1 MVKVSK
7 GFLKST
13 MMYTLSGAL
22 PMAAAIILLPFYLT
36 LPTEIYGAY
45 ALYLAFSVLVQII
58 TTYSFDTGIYVF
70 YHDYKQ
76 DPAKL
81 NLYISSVFGF
91 VLILG
96 AVAVVF
102 FAGTGEML
110 ISLFQTVQAR
120 TSDVLGQEYVSGK
133 NVHFFPFGLMSVIT
147 GVLQSLFKVHSNLLQ
162 SSENPRMFFW
172 SNLLSFSLI
181 AGFTIAGL
189 ELFPETLWG
198 PVGGRLLASLI
209 SGIWVLAR
217 IARHYGIRFRYQTL
231 KSSFEFNNSSFIYQ
245 LQQWSMNY
253 FDRFVMLFFL
263 PLSVIGIYDFSV
275 KCMLAIEFI
284 ISGVYNSFYPKVIG
298 MVVAQDQKRSTP
310 EINRYY
316 HGLIA
321 LIMVLVCFAIPAFSL
336 IIELGII
343 PPEYQESGRFLPLLG
358 IVYLLKAV
366 RYYFAF
372 PFGALKYSRPLP
384 FIYLAISVMKILLIV
399 LLVEP
404 LGVAGVIAAS
414 ILSTLSEIV
423 LLWNYMKAKFSFQFN
438 KWKIIAAPVLLGLV
452 IVVFQSMHFLP
463 SYVVYILYIVV
474 CLLVLGLLYRNEL
487 KLLTSGK
494 LLGK

>member
-13 MMYTLSGAL
+13 MMYTVSGAL

-45 ALYLAFSVLVQII
+45 ALYLAFSVLVQIL

-70 YHDYKQ
+70 YHDFKK
-76 DPAKL
+76 DPDKL
-81 NLYISSVFGF
+81 SLYISSVFGF
-91 VLILG
+91 VIILG
-96 AVAVVF
+96 IVAVAF
-102 FAGTGEML
+102 FSVTGELL
-110 ISLFQTVQAR
+110 ISLFP
-120 TSDVLGQEYVSGK
+120 LGK
-133 NVHFFPFGLMSVIT
+133 NVHFFPFGLMSVAT

-162 SSENPRMFFW
+162 SSENPSMFFW

-181 AGFTIAGL
+181 AAFTIAGL
-189 ELFPETLWG
+189 QLFPETLWG

-209 SGIWVLAR
+209 AGAWVLLR
-217 IARHYGIRFRYQTL
+217 IAANYGVKFNFAML

-253 FDRFVMLFFL
+253 FDRFVMLL
-263 PLSVIGIYDFSV
+263 ILPLSVTTLSLAPLSVIGIYDFSV

-298 MVVAQDQKRSTP
+298 IVAAQSEKKSTP

-321 LIMVLVCFAIPAFSL
+321 LIMLLVCFAILAFSL
-336 IIELGII
+336 IIDLGII
-343 PPEYQESGRFLPLLG
+343 PPAYQDSGRLLPLLG

-372 PFGALKYSRPLP
+372 PYGALKYSKPLP
-384 FIYLAISVMKILLIV
+384 FIYLAISLVKILLIV
-399 LLVEP
+399 ALVKP
-404 LGVAGVIAAS
+404 MGVTGVISAS
-414 ILSTLSEIV
+414 IFSTVIEIA
-423 LLWNYMKAKFSFQFN
+423 LLWKYIKGKFKLEFN
-438 KWKIIAAPVLLGLV
+438 KLKIIGAPVLLGIV
-452 IVVFQSMHFLP
+452 IIIFQFTDVLP
-463 SYVVYILYIVV
+463 AYMVYILYIVV
-474 CLLVLGLLYRNEL
+474 CVAVLGFLYRNEL

-494 LLGK
+494 LLRK